1 MSRVTKPTQNQ
12 KTPNPKTQNST
23 RSLASSVGKSKAESQ
38 IRQKLLKWYD
48 LHKRSLP
55 WRKTL
60 DPYRIWVSEIMLQ
73 QTRVQAVVPFYER
86 FLRLFPD
93 VQALA
98 AADEQRLLACW
109 SGLGY
114 YSRARNLQKAAQ
126 MIVRE
131 CGGSFPTDLQ
141 AVLRLP
147 GVGEYTAAAVL
158 SIACGVPLPVLDGN
172 VARVLARLYAL
183 PDDPQTARGKQVR
196 RHLADALLSRRRPG
210 DCNQAFMELGATL
223 CLPRQPRCQQCP
235 LRSHCLAFRRNQVER
250 YPAVRRKSKPV
261 ARRFTTA
268 LALDPA
274 GRVLLVRRARTAKWM
289 GGFWEL
295 PLWEE
300 NSRKNSPA
308 HRKTEPRDGIRLGSL
323 LGHVQHTITSNK
335 LHVAVYAARMDR
347 RVVEPRERWVSPRQM
362 SRLPVTTI
370 TRKALRLKQ

>member
-1 MSRVTKPTQNQ
+1 MSRIRQPTR
-12 KTPNPKTQNST
+12 NPKPPNSKRT
-23 RSLASSVGKSKAESQ
+23 TAISIGKSNLESQ

-55 WRKTL
+55 WRKTR
-60 DPYRIWVSEIMLQ
+60 DTYRSWVSEIMLQ

-86 FLRLFPD
+86 FVRLFPD

-131 CGGSFPTDLQ
+131 HGGSFPSDPR
-141 AVLRLP
+141 AALRLP
-147 GVGEYTAAAVL
+147 GVGEYTVAAVL

-183 PDDPQTARGKQVR
+183 PDDPQTARGKQIR
-196 RHLADALLSRRRPG
+196 RQWADALLSRRRPG

-223 CLPRQPRCQQCP
+223 CLPRQPRCRQCP
-235 LRSHCLAFRRNQVER
+235 LRSRCLAFQRNHVER
-250 YPAVRRKSKPV
+250 YPAVRRKTKPV
-261 ARRFTTA
+261 TRRFTTA

-295 PLWEE
+295 PMWEG
-300 NSRKNSPA
+300 NSRKGASR
-308 HRKTEPRDGIRLGSL
+308 HRNRHQSKEPRNGFRLGSL
-323 LGHVQHTITSNK
+323 LGHVQHTITTNK
-335 LHVAVYAARMDR
+335 LHVAVYSARMDR
-347 RVVEPRERWVSPRQM
+347 RVVAPRERWVSLRQM
-362 SRLPVTTI
+362 NRLPVTTI
-370 TRKALRLKQ
+370 TRKALRLKR